1 MGISFNNNDYGI
13 TRKEWH
19 AIKKEL
25 KAADKADDSFKL
37 SRSDYKDMKASIK
50 AGNLGDYLDKYGTNI
65 RNAMGLSLTGKVDG
79 TEDIKAAQ
87 QIVNDVTFGEVKTD
101 KEKVLRYIKVAN
113 FERQEKDLT
122 ENYAPAADSLEKIA
136 SENLADAKLAKASD
150 PFKFAY
156 ANVGETKVAA
166 SVENFENIFDNIA

>member
-13 TRKEWH
+13 TRKEWR

-37 SRSDYKDMKASIK
+37 SRSDYKDMKASIE

-79 TEDIKAAQ
+79 TEDVKAAQ
-87 QIVNDVTFGEVKTD
+87 QIVNDVELPNTD
-101 KEKVLRYIKVAN
+101 KAKVVRYIQMA
-113 FERQEKDLT
+113 
-122 ENYAPAADSLEKIA
+122 NYAQVKEGAEVA
-136 SENLADAKLAKASD
+136 
-150 PFKFAY
+150 FK
-156 ANVGETKVAA
+156 E
-166 SVENFENIFDNIA
+166 VENTVTTGHMESFFSQNQGVLDTLFA

>member
-79 TEDIKAAQ
+79 TEDVKAAQ
-87 QIVNDVTFGEVKTD
+87 QIVNDVKLPKTD
-101 KEKVLRYIKVAN
+101 KAKVVRYIQMA
-113 FERQEKDLT
+113 
-122 ENYAPAADSLEKIA
+122 NYAQVKEGAEVA
-136 SENLADAKLAKASD
+136 
-150 PFKFAY
+150 FKEVGNTMTTEHMESFFSKNQGVLDTLFA
-156 ANVGETKVAA
+156 
-166 SVENFENIFDNIA
+166 

>member
-13 TRKEWH
+13 TRKEWR

-50 AGNLGDYLDKYGTNI
+50 AGNLCDYLDKYGTNI

-79 TEDIKAAQ
+79 TEDVKAAQ
-87 QIVNDVTFGEVKTD
+87 QIVNDVELPKTD
-101 KEKVLRYIKVAN
+101 KAKVVRYIQMA
-113 FERQEKDLT
+113 
-122 ENYAPAADSLEKIA
+122 NYAQVKEGAEVA
-136 SENLADAKLAKASD
+136 
-150 PFKFAY
+150 FKEVGNTMTTGHMESFFSQNQGVLDTLFA
-156 ANVGETKVAA
+156 
-166 SVENFENIFDNIA
+166 